1 MLKRFLTR
9 LFKPK
14 KTVGVHKATKEAT
27 KEELKLE
34 AREETIDV
42 KLNRVVTEVDIDKMV
57 HNPVHKRKLLC
68 LYSGSD
74 LNNLF
79 DTALG
84 NKKPNN
90 YLTAV
95 SIYDLFKG
103 TRITPSECIRRLS
116 VHTTSHCE
124 KGVRLHPMVVSDL
137 EEIVTFFNESKAG
150 K

>member
-1 MLKRFLTR
+1 MLKRFLTK

-14 KTVGVHKATKEAT
+14 KTVGPHKPTKEVI
-27 KEELKLE
+27 KEEPKV
-34 AREETIDV
+34 EEKEGTIDV
-42 KLNRVVTEVDIDKMV
+42 KLSRVVAEVNIDKV
-57 HNPVHKRKLLC
+57 VYNPVNKRKLLC

-103 TRITPSECIRRLS
+103 VRLTPSECVRRLS
-116 VHTTSHCE
+116 MHTTAQYDSGS
-124 KGVRLHPMVVSDL
+124 KLHPMVVCDL
-137 EEIVTFFNESKAG
+137 EEIVNFFNESNVG

>member
-14 KTVGVHKATKEAT
+14 KTVGVHNAT

-34 AREETIDV
+34 ATDETIDV

-57 HNPVHKRKLLC
+57 YNPVYKRKLLC

-103 TRITPSECIRRLS
+103 TRITPSESIRRLS